1 MQTSN
6 PRSRLVDA
14 KFTKG
19 GWTHN
24 VLFRQKGP
32 FKAPEFTTFVTICTF
47 LLRWMMSN
55 TSKLGAAM
63 FAKLEPQPER
73 IQSPSPLRRQTN
85 KMPNRQYVAVTES
98 RRDICST

>member
-14 KFTKG
+14 KFAKG

-32 FKAPEFTTFVTICTF
+32 FKAPEFATFVTICTF

-73 IQSPSPLRRQTN
+73 IKSLSPLRRQTN

-98 RRDICST
+98 CRDICST

>member
-1 MQTSN
+1 M
-6 PRSRLVDA
+6 VDTES
-14 KFTKG
+14 TKG

-32 FKAPEFTTFVTICTF
+32 FKAPEFITFVTICTF

-63 FAKLEPQPER
+63 LAKLDATRANPIAKPF
-73 IQSPSPLRRQTN
+73 TT
-85 KMPNRQYVAVTES
+85 PNQ
-98 RRDICST
+98 

>member
-1 MQTSN
+1 MVATES
-6 PRSRLVDA
+6 
-14 KFTKG
+14 TKG

-32 FKAPEFTTFVTICTF
+32 FKAPEFATFVTICTF

-63 FAKLEPQPER
+63 LAKLDATRANPIAKPF
-73 IQSPSPLRRQTN
+73 TT
-85 KMPNRQYVAVTES
+85 PNQ
-98 RRDICST
+98 

>member
-1 MQTSN
+1 M
-6 PRSRLVDA
+6 VDTES
-14 KFTKG
+14 TKG

-32 FKAPEFTTFVTICTF
+32 FKAPEFATFVTICTF

-63 FAKLEPQPER
+63 LAKLDATRANPIAKPF
-73 IQSPSPLRRQTN
+73 TT
-85 KMPNRQYVAVTES
+85 PNQ
-98 RRDICST
+98 